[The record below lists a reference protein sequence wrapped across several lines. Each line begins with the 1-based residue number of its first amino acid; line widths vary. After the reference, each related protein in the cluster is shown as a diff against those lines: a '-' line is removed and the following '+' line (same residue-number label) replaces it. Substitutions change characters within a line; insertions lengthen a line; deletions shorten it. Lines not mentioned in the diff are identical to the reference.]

1 LTGSRHGYTVRGDN
15 RIAVKVVDVYGNE
28 SVIVRELG

>member
-1 LTGSRHGYTVRGDN
+1 LTGSCHGYTVRGDN